1 MDKNKIKLLF
11 LGIVFAAIFFIVI
24 PLILIYFNNFFHL
37 PVYSNYYFKIIGYI
51 FFVIGLFLVFYF
63 SAVHMKTGRAT
74 PIPVIEKPRK
84 FIAKGFYKYC
94 RNPMYLSDLLVF
106 FGGFLILGHLLLLV
120 YFLISFPV
128 IYLFVVYVEEPELRR
143 VFGKQYIEYTK
154 KVPRWVPK
162 LSS

>member
-1 MDKNKIKLLF
+1 MNGIKIKSFFYGVL
-11 LGIVFAAIFFIVI
+11 VAAIFFIVI
-24 PLILIYFNNFFHL
+24 PLFLIFINNFFYL
-37 PVYSNYYFKIIGYI
+37 PIYLNYYFKIIGYL
-51 FFVIGLFLVFYF
+51 FFIIGLFLVFYF
-63 SAVHMKTGRAT
+63 SVVHMKTGRAT
-74 PIPVIEKPRK
+74 PLPVIEQPKK

-106 FGGFLILGHLLLLV
+106 LGVFLILGHLLLLV

-143 VFGKQYIEYTK
+143 VFGKEYIEYTK
-154 KVPRWVPK
+154 KVPRWIPK